1 MKVDKVVKK
10 ETINIAIGILIC
22 SVITQIIFMLIG
34 NYNLGVLLGSI
45 YGGVVVLLNFFLMG
59 LTVQNVTKIENQS
72 EAKKRIQLSYS
83 IRQLVLFLLIGAG
96 MYLAV
101 TFEIFHWF
109 PILIAVLYPR
119 ITIAAI
125 SIYRRK
131 CQLEGGENK

>member
-1 MKVDKVVKK
+1 MIVDKVVKK

-22 SVITQIIFMLIG
+22 SVITQMIFLIIG

-59 LTVQNVTKIENQS
+59 LTVQNVTKIEDQS

-96 MYLAV
+96 MYIAV

-131 CQLEGGENK
+131 LQLEGGENK